1 MFQNLYRWSM
11 RVADSPKAL
20 WALGLISFLE
30 SMILPVPVDAV
41 STPIMLANKR
51 KVWAVVLIA
60 TLTSVLGGVAGYV
73 IGFYLYEW
81 AAQPIIEFYS
91 YEEQYRKIAEAMQ
104 RNAWEITIVG
114 GLTPI
119 PYKLVAIAAGGAHID
134 FWIFLIAS
142 VLSRGGR
149 FLVIGMIMYLFGPP
163 VKELIDRYATLV
175 GWIVIVLLVGGFVAV
190 YWVF

>member
-1 MFQNLYRWSM
+1 MFQSLYRWSM
-11 RVADSPKAL
+11 QVADSPRAL
-20 WALGLISFLE
+20 WALGAISFLE

-51 KVWAVVLIA
+51 KIWLVVVIA
-60 TLTSVLGGVAGYV
+60 TVTSVLGGVVGFA

-81 AAQPIIEFYS
+81 AAQPIIEFYA
-91 YEEQYRKIAEAMQ
+91 YEEQYKNIALAMQ
-104 RNAWEITIVG
+104 KNAWEITIVG

-119 PYKLVAIAAGGAHID
+119 PYKLVAIAAGGVKID
-134 FWIFLIAS
+134 FMVFLIAS
-142 VLSRGGR
+142 ILSRGGR
-149 FLVIGMIMYLFGPP
+149 FIVIGGIMYVFGPP

-175 GWIVIVLLVGGFVAV
+175 GWLVILILIGGFAAV